1 MRKNHLSALRKL
13 FLASLLPLLLSCSTS
28 DTTLRES
35 GRSDAYIAGFHD
47 GRRSGMNEA
56 GNYLTRP
63 TKDTRRFADD
73 ADYWA
78 GWIAGEREGIHMQ
91 NAANVGV
98 GAAGGANV
106 YREAEKAQPN
116 AQAIGNEVMKDVDTS
131 SLKSLEPR

>member
-63 TKDTRRFADD
+63 TSPPINFSSPHKREAKGDHFADIASGD
-73 ADYWA
+73 AA
-78 GWIAGEREGIHMQ
+78 PA
-91 NAANVGV
+91 
-98 GAAGGANV
+98 
-106 YREAEKAQPN
+106 
-116 AQAIGNEVMKDVDTS
+116 
-131 SLKSLEPR
+131 